1 MKADTKKN
9 PAPIAPTSAEPSNA
23 AGSKPRVAPV
33 EKGTLVKKGH
43 SKSVDPAKSNPAP
56 KSRSNVKSQ
65 GARGTGARYGIRV
78 KFQQTTAPEAGATQ
92 GNGRVFAPAVRR
104 QKPNFSA
111 GSADLD

>member
-1 MKADTKKN
+1 MNADSKKN

-43 SKSVDPAKSNPAP
+43 SKTVDPYKQAKP
-56 KSRSNVKSQ
+56 SRKNVLGQ
-65 GARGTGARYGIRV
+65 GAKGTGARYGVRV

-92 GNGRVFAPAVRR
+92 GNGRIFSPAVRR
-104 QKPNFSA
+104 QKPNFTA